1 MALRLSEMEA
11 CELPYDLVRRIE
23 DEDLNERQVVA
34 NLTNTCWLFR
44 QTIYTHR
51 TVAMA
56 RCSS

>member
-34 NLTNTCWLFR
+34 NLTNACWLFVR
-44 QTIYTHR
+44 PYILIEQ
-51 TVAMA
+51 
-56 RCSS
+56 